1 MKENKVP
8 IAMICDRNF
17 IMQTKVAIA
26 SLKKNKNIDT
36 VYDVFVILVDGN
48 EEDARNFKVISSED
62 CYITARYIS
71 VEKYS
76 HIKQIAH
83 VPLASLVKFD
93 LCELIPEYDKILY
106 LDGDIIVRE
115 DLCELYDFDLN
126 DAYVAGVPHSIGII
140 TGEKKINGG
149 ILLFNAKKIRDEHLQ
164 KVFIKTRE
172 SLGERKSMDQ
182 ETFHMVF
189 GDKKIFLP
197 PKYNVMIDKVDYEKK
212 YYSVKSYNEFYGTE
226 YKTRKEIVKTA
237 AIIHFTGSIK
247 PWKYDFAKCGKEWV
261 SNYKNIY
268 GDDTKLLL
276 KDKKTYYKEQI
287 EKNGLRCVY
296 WMMKDKILQVIGD
309 VFHIFLDRSYGQ
321 WN

>member
-1 MKENKVP
+1 MDNCRLP
-8 IAMICDRNF
+8 IAMICDKNF
-17 IMQTKVAIA
+17 IMQTKVALA
-26 SLKKNKNIDT
+26 SLKQNKNVDT
-36 VYDVFVILVDGN
+36 VYDVFIILVDGC
-48 EEDARNFKVISSED
+48 EEDAKHFKTISSED
-62 CYITARYIS
+62 CYITTRYIS
-71 VEKYS
+71 VDKYS

-115 DLCELYDFDLN
+115 DLWELYNFDLN

-164 KVFIKTRE
+164 EVFIKTRE

-247 PWKYDFAKCGKEWV
+247 PWKYDFAKCGKEWREI
-261 SNYKNIY
+261 YKTIY
-268 GDDTKLLL
+268 GKDTLLLL
-276 KDKKTYYKEQI
+276 KDRKTYYKEQI
-287 EKNGLRCVY
+287 KNNGVKYL
-296 WMMKDKILQVIGD
+296 WWELKDMILQFIGEH
-309 VFHIFLDRSYGQ
+309 FHIYLDKSIGK